1 MLLTAFVFLILLSV
15 LVLIHELGHFLVAKK
30 FGIKVE
36 EFGWG
41 FPPKIWGKKIGETEY
56 TINALPF
63 GGFVK
68 LYGEDD
74 AGGGRVGSAK
84 VSGKNSQKND
94 SKRAFF
100 SKPLWQKALVVVAG
114 VVMNVLLA
122 FAIFYAYF
130 VISGFKSSVPILTD
144 YKFTNTNQTNYNLN
158 AEDKVVS
165 FVLPESP
172 AADLNMSLPVEIIAV
187 NDQPTGSREAVINMV
202 NEQAGS
208 EIKITWRELMTG
220 ETKSGTAT
228 PRENPPETEGA
239 LGIAFFPVALVSYD
253 SAVQKVFSGVT
264 YSYDLLMYTIDVMS
278 RIIGMAFEQGTPAP
292 VGEAVS
298 GPVGI
303 FNAVGDILE
312 FPNIKDRVL
321 NLLNLAGIMSISLA
335 FFNILP
341 IPALDGGR
349 LFFILFEMI
358 TRKKVNPKVES
369 LVHAIGFAILM
380 GLIILIVFSDIL
392 KTLR

>member
-1 MLLTAFVFLILLSV
+1 MFLTALVFLLLLSV

-84 VSGKNSQKND
+84 VTGKSESKD
-94 SKRAFF
+94 LKRAFF
-100 SKPLWQKALVVVAG
+100 ARPGWQKALVVVAG

-122 FAIFYAYF
+122 FVAFYGYIFL
-130 VISGFKSSVPILTD
+130 SGFKSALPLIVD
-144 YKFTNTNQTNYNLN
+144 YKFTNVHQVNLDGVVVNYVAPNSPAEEAGIQVPSQVLEVDGEVIKSVDELQESIN
-158 AEDKVVS
+158 AKLGEEVS
-165 FVLPESP
+165 FTWKDGESGDVITETVVPRESP
-172 AADLNMSLPVEIIAV
+172 P
-187 NDQPTGSREAVINMV
+187 
-202 NEQAGS
+202 
-208 EIKITWRELMTG
+208 
-220 ETKSGTAT
+220 
-228 PRENPPETEGA
+228 ENEGA
-239 LGIAFFPVALVSYD
+239 LGVGLDFLSTPVAFLTYE
-253 SAVQKVFSGVT
+253 SAFQKIFSGIT
-264 YSYDLLMYTIDVMS
+264 YTYDVFVYQARGLVGLFGQAVETKNI
-278 RIIGMAFEQGTPAP
+278 QP
-292 VGEAVS
+292 VSDNVA

-303 FNAVGDILE
+303 FSLVGKILSVEDIRLI
-312 FPNIKDRVL
+312 FIQIL
-321 NLLNLAGIMSISLA
+321 NFGGIMSLSLA

-349 LFFILFEMI
+349 LFFILFEMV
-358 TRKKVNPKVES
+358 TRKKVNPRFES
-369 LVHAIGFAILM
+369 LVHAIGFALLM
-380 GLIILIVFSDIL
+380 GLIILIIFSDIL